1 MNIRRIVSYAAV
13 AVLGALLWTTWTKE
27 EAARVPAVNA
37 AANLAANSAA
47 NNPQSRSADFA
58 PTVSATAASSSSAAP
73 SNAASVGE
81 GTQTIRLTTDVLSL
95 AINLNGAQVLESHLL
110 TYPQSTTDK
119 MPVQILSD
127 QLDNLYLADSGVAN
141 NQPIKYQTLGGAGGK
156 SAHFVLQDG
165 QKELVVSLV
174 GKTDN
179 GLDVTK
185 TFHLNRGQ
193 YAVRVETTLNNAT
206 RSSWTGQLYSQ
217 LVRKKPDEAGH
228 LFYARSYDGAA
239 VSSPDRPYYKLN
251 YGDMDKKPYA
261 SQNTGGWVA
270 MQQHYF
276 LTAWVPSD
284 AAAMHQY
291 YSRVTALPNG
301 VPIYTVG
308 YLSAP
313 LSLAPGQS
321 TSLSSQLYIGPE
333 IQENLAALAP
343 GLDRTIDYGWLWWV
357 SEAIFA
363 LMRGLH
369 HVLANWG
376 WTIVVTTIIIKM
388 LLYPLSAASFRS
400 MARMRELQP
409 KMQQLKERFGDDRQ
423 ALGRATM
430 ELYREQQINP
440 LGGCLPM
447 LIQIPIFIALY
458 YVIIESVQLRQ
469 APFIGWIVDL
479 SVKDPYYV
487 LPILMGVSMLIQQKL
502 SPSSPDPTQARI
514 MMVMPVIFTVFFV
527 NFPAGLTLYW
537 LVNNCV
543 QILQQYYVTKTFD
556 AHQAKRKQRKNQAK
570 LARSI
575 GKK

>member
-1 MNIRRIVSYAAV
+1 MNIRRILSYAAV

-27 EAARVPAVNA
+27 QAVQTPAVNA
-37 AANLAANSAA
+37 AANPAVNSAE
-47 NNPQSRSADFA
+47 NNPLSSSANFA
-58 PTVSATAASSSSAAP
+58 PSVSATVVTAASSGSLAQ
-73 SNAASVGE
+73 SNEKLVGE

-110 TYPQSTTDK
+110 AYPQSSTDK
-119 MPVQILSD
+119 TPVQIFSD
-127 QLDNLYLADSGVAN
+127 KLDNVYLADSGLSNTQAV
-141 NQPIKYQTLGGAGGK
+141 KYQAQ
-156 SAHFVLQDG
+156 SDNFVLHDG
-165 QKELVVSLV
+165 QNELVVSLV
-174 GKTDN
+174 GKTSH
-179 GLDVTK
+179 GLEVTK
-185 TFHLNRGQ
+185 TFHLTRGQ
-193 YAVRVETTLNNAT
+193 YAVRVETQLKNV
-206 RSSWTGQLYSQ
+206 SSSPWTGQMYTQ
-217 LVRKKPDEAGH
+217 LVRKKPEETGH

-251 YGDMDKKPYA
+251 YSDMDKKPYA

-291 YSRVTALPNG
+291 YSRVTTLANG

-321 TSLSSQLYIGPE
+321 ITSSNQLYVGPE

-430 ELYREQQINP
+430 ELYREQHINP

-487 LPILMGVSMLIQQKL
+487 LPILMGVSMLVQQKL
-502 SPSSPDPTQARI
+502 SPASPDPTQARV
-514 MMVMPVIFTVFFV
+514 MMIMPVVFTVFFV

-543 QILQQYYVTKTFD
+543 QIVQQYYVTKTFE